1 MNGSNKRSGTERRP
15 DSEMVKRV
23 KGAIQGIVQG
33 VGFRPFI
40 YQLAHRFHLAG
51 YVINTSQGVTL
62 EVEGPEIRIT
72 SFFNAIVT
80 ENPPLAQISALDQIE
95 IPVLGEGSF
104 EIRES
109 KSGLSRSALISP
121 DVSICPDCL
130 AELRDPNDRRY
141 RYPFINCTNCGPRYT
156 IIQDIPYD
164 RPSTTMRKF
173 EMCPTCRREYED
185 PSNRRFHAQPN
196 ACWKC
201 GPQTALHDRN
211 GSLLACADPV
221 QEAIRLLQDGAI
233 LAVKGLG
240 GFHLAVDAT
249 NHQAVVRLRKRK
261 HREEKPLAVM
271 VPDLQAAR
279 DTTQVS
285 PEEAAILTSRQRPI
299 VILRKRHSH
308 GLSPQ
313 VAPRNRYFGIML
325 PYTPLHYLLMDAP
338 FKALVMTSGN
348 MTEEPINIDNS
359 SAFLNLKGIADCFLV
374 HSRDIYL
381 RSDDSIVRVIN
392 RVSRQIR
399 RSRGYVPTP
408 IFLPESFPS
417 LPPVLAV
424 GGELKNTVCLTK
436 ENRVFLS
443 QHVGDMENLETYE
456 FFTLTISHLQRIL
469 EIEPAVIAHDVHP
482 DYLSSR
488 FARKQSH
495 VTRIAVQHHHAHIVG
510 CMAEYGIA
518 GPVIGLAMDGTGLG
532 TDGHIWGGDIILAD
546 LVSFQ
551 RKAHLDYIPLPGGDA
566 AAKFPWRMALVY
578 LHKSYDDALF
588 DLDIPFV
595 QHLDK
600 TQAAI
605 VVRMARQGVN
615 SPLTSSC
622 GRLFDA
628 VSSLIGLRDKNVYE
642 GQAPIELEMCQRQG
656 EKRHYPYRIEK
667 GENHHHLLTADLIR
681 SIVEDLEKG
690 TCKGTI
696 SARFHNTIIQMLR
709 ETCHVIREETGI
721 EEVAMSGGS
730 FQNATL
736 LSSLTK
742 LLEQDGFRVYSHRL
756 VPTNDGG
763 LALGQAVCAGLRS
776 RKWKG
781 RYSYA
786 GR

>member
-1 MNGSNKRSGTERRP
+1 
-15 DSEMVKRV
+15 MVKRV
-23 KGAIQGIVQG
+23 KGSIQGIVQG

-40 YQLAHRFHLAG
+40 YQLAHRFDLTG

-62 EVEGPEIRIT
+62 EVEGPEPRIAG
-72 SFFNAIVT
+72 FFEAILV
-80 ENPPLAQISALDQIE
+80 ENPPLAQIAVLNQHE
-95 IPVLGEGSF
+95 IPVLGEDSF

-109 KSGLSRSALISP
+109 RSGLARSALISP

-130 AELRDPNDRRY
+130 AELRDPQDRRY

-173 EMCPTCRREYED
+173 EMCPACRDEYED

-196 ACWKC
+196 ACWEC
-201 GPQTALHDRN
+201 GPHAALHDKN
-211 GSLLACADPV
+211 GNPLSCADPV
-221 QEAIRLLQDGAI
+221 QEAVRLLQDGAV

-249 NHQAVVRLRKRK
+249 NHKAVVRLRKRK
-261 HREEKPLAVM
+261 HREEKPLAIM
-271 VPDLQAAR
+271 VPDLQTAR
-279 DTTQVS
+279 DIARVS

-299 VILRKRHSH
+299 VILRKRRSH

-348 MTEEPINIDNS
+348 MTDEPINIENNA
-359 SAFLNLKGIADCFLV
+359 AFLHLKGIADSFLV
-374 HSRDIYL
+374 HDRDIYL

-392 RVSRQIR
+392 HTPRQIR
-399 RSRGYVPTP
+399 RSRGYVPAP
-408 IFLPESFPS
+408 IFLPEPLPM

-436 ENRVFLS
+436 ENRIFLS

-456 FFTLTISHLQRIL
+456 FFGLTISHLQRIL
-469 EIEPAVIAHDVHP
+469 EIEPAVIAHDLHP

-488 FARKQSH
+488 FAREHKDI
-495 VTRIAVQHHHAHIVG
+495 TRIAVQHHHAHIVG
-510 CMAEYGIA
+510 CMAEHGIA

-546 LVSFQ
+546 LVSFE
-551 RKAHLDYIPLPGGDA
+551 RKAHLDYTPLPGGDA

-578 LHKSYDDALF
+578 LHKAYGDALF
-588 DLDIPFV
+588 DLDIPFIKN
-595 QHLDK
+595 LDT
-600 TQAAI
+600 TQANI

-628 VSSLIGLRDKNVYE
+628 VSSLIRLRDKNAYE
-642 GQAPIELEMCQRQG
+642 GQAPIELEMCQRRDENG
-656 EKRHYPYRIEK
+656 HYPWRMEK

-681 SIVEDLEKG
+681 GIVEDLEKG
-690 TCKGTI
+690 TSRGII
-696 SARFHNTIIQMLR
+696 SARFHNTMIQMLR
-709 ETCHVIREETGI
+709 ETCCLLREDTGI

-736 LSSLTK
+736 LSGLTR

-756 VPTNDGG
+756 VPSNDGG

-776 RKWKG
+776 RRWKG
-781 RYSYA
+781 SFNSYETH
-786 GR
+786 G